1 MSVPEQ
7 PVSIDRV
14 IGMKKQGYTNNQI
27 IQMLQRDGYSSQ
39 EIFDA
44 INQADMKHSVEAG
57 TSPGI
62 TGNASPAIPPPPT
75 PDATPAVPAEEDSAS
90 VEEYVEAVIDEKW
103 SSIEKDIKKIVEWKK
118 QSEQTLVQL
127 QQQFADLKDNFDK
140 LHRAV
145 VGKVGEYDK
154 HILDVGAEIKAMEK
168 VFSKVLPLF
177 TENVHE
183 LSRIT
188 KSMKGG
194 E

>member
-1 MSVPEQ
+1 MPEQ